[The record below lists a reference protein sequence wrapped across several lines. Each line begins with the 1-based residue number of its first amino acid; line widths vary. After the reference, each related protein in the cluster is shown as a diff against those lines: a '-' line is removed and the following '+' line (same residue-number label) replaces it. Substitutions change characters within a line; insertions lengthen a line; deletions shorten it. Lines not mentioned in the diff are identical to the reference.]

1 MRATAFTAAL
11 TASILFSCAGLST
24 AAEPAA
30 CAAITQAQI
39 AAATGAAVGA
49 GSQIG
54 MATSCQ
60 WTGQGKIVTLVIR
73 RPLAGKTPVDQFND
87 GKASKLPGI
96 TTEAVGGVG
105 DDAFYI
111 YYAAAMRAVGLVV
124 KKGNSAFEVR
134 VYGFDLDQAKPVAKT
149 LAQNAAANF

>member
-30 CAAITQAQI
+30 CAALTQAQI

-54 MATSCQ
+54 MSTSCQ
-60 WTGQGKIVTLVIR
+60 WAGQGKMVTLVIR
-73 RPLAGKTPVDQFND
+73 RPLAGKSPVDQFND

-96 TTEAVGGVG
+96 TTEAVSGVG

-111 YYAAAMRAVGLVV
+111 YYAATIRAVGLVV
-124 KKGNSAFEVR
+124 KKGTSAFEVR
-134 VYGFDLDQAKPVAKT
+134 VYGFDLDKAKPVAMT
-149 LAQNAAANF
+149 LAQNAAGNF